1 MADGLGGLLTKFLN
15 EHPLNI
21 FGNSENDYRALD
33 PGGRTY
39 GQAMLQNDRSG
50 RKPYQGADGYQYW
63 SDSGERVFPNVMK
76 EPEER
81 RMKRAADGY
90 WYYTDSGERVFP
102 HVMKSEDGRGRG
114 GLPPKEEPWFYP
126 SDERRS
132 HQAADGYWYYDD
144 TGERVLPLPEDGRKR
159 NPLFGDN
166 YYEGTGMQD
175 LRHIPKYLD
184 ELNISRAEIERL
196 LQDRKRYQ
204 SQKAKDIQN
213 LWKGLK

>member
-39 GQAMLQNDRSG
+39 GQAMLQDDRAG
-50 RKPYQGADGYQYW
+50 REIITGPDGYQYW
-63 SDSGERVFPNVMK
+63 SDTGERVF
-76 EPEER
+76 
-81 RMKRAADGY
+81 
-90 WYYTDSGERVFP
+90 
-102 HVMKSEDGRGRG
+102 
-114 GLPPKEEPWFYP
+114 PPKEEPWFYS

-132 HQAADGYWYYDD
+132 HRGADGFWYYDD
-144 TGERVLPLPEDGRKR
+144 TNERVLPLPEDGRKR

-175 LRHIPKYLD
+175 LRYIPKYLD
-184 ELNISRAEIERL
+184 ELNISEGEIKRL
-196 LQDRKRYQ
+196 LQDRKRHQ

-213 LWKGLK
+213 LWRGLKKK

>member
-33 PGGRTY
+33 SGGRTY
-39 GQAMLQNDRSG
+39 GQAMLQDDRAG
-50 RKPYQGADGYQYW
+50 RKPITGADGYQYW
-63 SDSGERVFPNVMK
+63 SDSGERIF
-76 EPEER
+76 
-81 RMKRAADGY
+81 
-90 WYYTDSGERVFP
+90 
-102 HVMKSEDGRGRG
+102 
-114 GLPPKEEPWFYP
+114 PPKEEPWFYP

-132 HQAADGYWYYDD
+132 HQGADGYWYYND

-166 YYEGTGMQD
+166 YYEGTMGRD
-175 LRHIPKYLD
+175 LRAIPRYLD
-184 ELNISRAEIERL
+184 EINPSRAEIERL
-196 LQDRKRYQ
+196 LQDRKRHQ
-204 SQKAKDIQN
+204 SQKAKDIKN

>member
-132 HQAADGYWYYDD
+132 H
-144 TGERVLPLPEDGRKR
+144 
-159 NPLFGDN
+159 
-166 YYEGTGMQD
+166 
-175 LRHIPKYLD
+175 
-184 ELNISRAEIERL
+184 
-196 LQDRKRYQ
+196 
-204 SQKAKDIQN
+204 
-213 LWKGLK
+213 